1 MPPQTTIP
9 PGHRDLSHA
18 GPSSPQPQGLRP
30 SGIALFFPPAT
41 CTPGKTELN
50 YTENFQCQGLLHPAA
65 DLSLEGKRATL
76 PRSHHHLGK
85 QPTEAGSP
93 RPQGPLP
100 QVRLSNVHPPNPGV
114 CSLPLPHT
122 GSPPHPLP
130 VPLPCFHPPEVAQD
144 PEKEGRGSPILEAR
158 GVVGEAGAGGVDGL
172 QLREAWGYW
181 GATREPATATPR
193 GHRRGVEQAT
203 LLLHLQA
210 QGHDATPCPQAA
222 GQGGCL

>member
-9 PGHRDLSHA
+9 PGYRDLSHA

-130 VPLPCFHPPEVAQD
+130 RLCLVT
-144 PEKEGRGSPILEAR
+144 
-158 GVVGEAGAGGVDGL
+158 VVKRASVKYTGEL
-172 QLREAWGYW
+172 
-181 GATREPATATPR
+181 
-193 GHRRGVEQAT
+193 
-203 LLLHLQA
+203 
-210 QGHDATPCPQAA
+210 
-222 GQGGCL
+222 